1 MSAKIENMM
10 KARFWEL
17 DDKIKEVWKQLHP
30 LEAERNALAPQEAV
44 LREKKKR
51 IKIRKQKIIADTG
64 LDEMCKERSGCAGF
78 LKGKTGVHP

>member
-17 DDKIKEVWKQLHP
+17 DDKIKETWKQLHP
-30 LEAERNALAPQEAV
+30 LEAERNAMASQEAE
-44 LREKKKR
+44 LRQKRNR
-51 IKIRKQKIIADTG
+51 IKIRRQKIIADSG
-64 LDEMCKERSGCAGF
+64 LVEMSKERSGCAGF

>member
-17 DDKIKEVWKQLHP
+17 DDKIKEVFQQLRP
-30 LEAERNALAPQEAV
+30 LDEERKVMAPQELV
-44 LREKKKR
+44 LREKKHR
-51 IKIRKQKIIADTG
+51 IKIRRQKIVADSG
-64 LDEMCKERSGCAGF
+64 LAEMCKERSGCAGF